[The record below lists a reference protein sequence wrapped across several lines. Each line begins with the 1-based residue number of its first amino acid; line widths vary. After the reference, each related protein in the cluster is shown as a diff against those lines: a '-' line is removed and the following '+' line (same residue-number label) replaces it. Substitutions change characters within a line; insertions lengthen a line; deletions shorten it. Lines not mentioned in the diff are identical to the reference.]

1 MGGHHARR
9 RGSRERLIPGHVTD
23 PDTPPGGAAA
33 ARCVSCSIG
42 RRTFLRDSALAT
54 AALAAISSG
63 LGALPVH
70 IISALAEHGNDVTY
84 ALPAGDSVNIDHD
97 KEVILA
103 RVGPHVFAFDLSC
116 PHQNTALRW
125 LAGDKRF
132 QCPKHKSLY
141 SAEGVYLEGRATRS
155 MDRHA
160 IRRDGANVVVDID
173 KIYEEDHDVPEWK
186 AAFLTV

>member
-1 MGGHHARR
+1 VT
-9 RGSRERLIPGHVTD
+9 ETD
-23 PDTPPGGAAA
+23 PPSDDPSAD
-33 ARCVSCSIG
+33 RCVSCSLG
-42 RRTFLRDSALAT
+42 RRAFLRDG
-54 AALAAISSG
+54 ALAAAAFATFG
-63 LGALPVH
+63 TRLGTLPVN
-70 IISALAEHGNDVTY
+70 IISAATAHGREVTY
-84 ALPAGDSVNIDHD
+84 AIPGGDSVNIDHD
-97 KEVILA
+97 KEVIVA

-160 IRRDGANVVVDID
+160 LRRDGASVVVDLD
-173 KIYEEDHDVPEWK
+173 KIYEEDQDIPQWK
-186 AAFLTV
+186 AAFVTV